1 MNPRILSCWLLLV
14 VAGLV
19 FGETKVAISGSIE
32 WERMEIKALVKV
44 DLASAGI
51 RLPTGRVQAEEI
63 LLHEYPYLVRPHLLS
78 ILVDS
83 ANTLE
88 DLLNR
93 GDFSLRSTDNIS
105 ASAQK
110 LASAFTLDLAFISA
124 QYILSLHRLSGEL
137 IRHSQPTD
145 SMRLLIPVPAVP
157 YTGILI
163 IADEELPVH
172 GRHGTA
178 LTRPCLFPKVWDT
191 DMNLIYEQSMV
202 DPQQVQSI
210 VRYVSSNQIFRPNPS
225 GLEEDLTRLVG
236 SNPLRIIAQGVFGI
250 YPTDPIID
258 REDAL
263 QIVSIEDNRRLL
275 REGRVA
281 IVLNQQVLRT
291 SFSAP

>member
-1 MNPRILSCWLLLV
+1 MKPRILFCWLLLV
-14 VAGLV
+14 LAGAV

-32 WERMEIKALVKV
+32 WERMEIKAVVKV

-63 LLHEYPYLVRPHLLS
+63 LLHEYPYLVRPYLLS

-83 ANTLE
+83 AHTLE
-88 DLLNR
+88 DMLNR
-93 GDFSLRSTDNIS
+93 GEFSIRSTDTIS

-110 LASAFTLDLAFISA
+110 LASAFTLDFAFISA
-124 QYILSLHRLSGEL
+124 QYILSLERLSKEL
-137 IRHSQPTD
+137 TRHSRTTD

-172 GRHGTA
+172 GRHSTA
-178 LTRPCLFPKVWDT
+178 LIRPCLFPKIWDS

-202 DPQQVQSI
+202 DLQQVQSI

-225 GLEEDLTRLVG
+225 GLEEDLNRLVG

-250 YPTDPIID
+250 HPTDPIID

-263 QIVSIEDNRRLL
+263 QIISIEENRRLL

-281 IVLNQQVLRT
+281 IVLNQQVLHT

>member
-1 MNPRILSCWLLLV
+1 MKPRILFGCLLLV
-14 VAGLV
+14 LAGSV

-32 WERMEIKALVKV
+32 WEQMEIKAMVKV

-63 LLHEYPYLVRPHLLS
+63 LLHEYPYLVRPYLLS

-83 ANTLE
+83 AHTLE
-88 DLLNR
+88 DLLNQ
-93 GDFSLRSTDNIS
+93 GEFSIRSTDTIS
-105 ASAQK
+105 ASAHK
-110 LASAFTLDLAFISA
+110 LASAFTLDFAFISA
-124 QYILSLHRLSGEL
+124 QYILSLQRLSREL
-137 IRHSQPTD
+137 IRHSRPTD

-172 GRHGTA
+172 GRHSTA
-178 LTRPCLFPKVWDT
+178 LIRPCLFPKIWDT

-202 DPQQVQSI
+202 DLQYVQRI

-225 GLEEDLTRLVG
+225 GLGEDLNRLVG

-263 QIVSIEDNRRLL
+263 QILSIEENRRLL
-275 REGRVA
+275 QEGRVA
-281 IVLNQQVLRT
+281 IVLNQQVLQT
-291 SFSAP
+291 SFSTP